1 MALVKYALALSAAM
15 LGGSLMANAVGAT
28 DKGGPTERSGAPVS
42 PAAEAGG
49 VPTSTETFESKGA
62 SDSTGATGA
71 TESTGATDSNEM
83 TPQAP
88 LRWSLV
94 AGWQR
99 YRESDMRLIGP
110 SAGLR
115 VETVEG
121 ELDWGDAEAEVQ
133 IGLLNYASPISGRLN
148 GIPSL
153 HGRVAL
159 WLGSSPSGALP
170 RLGLAAQSEW
180 TDLRGITDRGAEGY
194 ERLGVSLWLQAEWRL
209 TSEAEAKARAPRL
222 VASAL
227 LIGRQRS
234 WLSQVS
240 ALYPDIT
247 NRQRRGAMLRLEV
260 PWSAE
265 GWRGLVYVGYRYLDD
280 SDLHPLPLGGFVYEP
295 ASRTIKLGASVDL

>member
-1 MALVKYALALSAAM
+1 MTVIKDVLIVAAVVLSGPCMAQA
-15 LGGSLMANAVGAT
+15 GGTTGSSVPADRATSQANPASQT
-28 DKGGPTERSGAPVS
+28 PSSTEA
-42 PAAEAGG
+42 PAAAE
-49 VPTSTETFESKGA
+49 STRAAES
-62 SDSTGATGA
+62 TGA
-71 TESTGATDSNEM
+71 TESTGPAESTELAA
-83 TPQAP
+83 QAP

-99 YRESDMRLIGP
+99 YREPAMRLIGP

-121 ELDWGDAEAEVQ
+121 ALEWGDAEAEVQ
-133 IGLLNYASPISGRLN
+133 MGLVNYASPISGRLN

-153 HGRVAL
+153 HGSVAL
-159 WLGSSPSGALP
+159 WWGSKPSGALP
-170 RLGLAAQSEW
+170 RLGLAAQTDW
-180 TDLRGITDRGAEGY
+180 TDLRGTTDRGAEGY
-194 ERLGVSLWLQAEWRL
+194 ERLGVSLWVQGEWRL
-209 TSEAEAKARAPRL
+209 TSEADAKARAPRL

-227 LIGRQRS
+227 LLGRQRS

-265 GWRGLVYVGYRYLDD
+265 GRHGLVYAGYRYLDD
-280 SDLHPLPLGGFVYEP
+280 SDRQPLPLGGYVYEP
-295 ASRTIKLGASVDL
+295 ASRTIKLGVSVDL